1 MKNLRLKKGASNLY
15 RLRKEIDNTIVK
27 VTRNPKSLLEKEN
40 KAINDR
46 TIRHSRNLSE
56 YNEDYYK
63 PVKVGY
69 FWSNY
74 IEYEDNSYRNEK
86 LSVEKYLIKL
96 DHT

>member
-63 PVKVGY
+63 PVKVSY

-74 IEYEDNSYRNEK
+74 IEYEGKGDRNK
-86 LSVEKYLIKL
+86 KISLIKL